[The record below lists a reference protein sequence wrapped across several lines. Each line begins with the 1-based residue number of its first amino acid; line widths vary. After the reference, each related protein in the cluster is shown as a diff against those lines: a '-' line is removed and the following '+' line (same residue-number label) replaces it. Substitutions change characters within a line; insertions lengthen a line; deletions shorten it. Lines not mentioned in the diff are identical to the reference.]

1 MEYAYSSNPVQSAAD
16 HIATAILAKLA
27 ENKRVLWF
35 LSGGSGIKV
44 VLEVA
49 RQLAGHDLH
58 NLSVTLTDERYG
70 AIGHPDENWQQL
82 LDQGFSLPGATLYR
96 PLINEDSI
104 TTTNRFGAWIAQ
116 HMADAHY
123 SIGLFGIGSD
133 GHTAGIKP
141 HSSAVTAN
149 AWTDYFQS
157 DDFERITITLLPIS
171 QLNEIVVQA
180 SGADK
185 LPVLQSLFTQSLSVI
200 EQPAQALKTAPRA
213 TLYTDNQEVL

>member
-1 MEYAYSSNPVQSAAD
+1 MEYTYSSNPVQSAAD
-16 HIATAILAKLA
+16 HIATAILDKLA
-27 ENKRVLWF
+27 ANKRVFWF
-35 LSGGSGIKV
+35 LSGGSGINV

-49 RQLAGHDLH
+49 HQLAGHDLH
-58 NLSVTLTDERYG
+58 NLFVTLTDERYG
-70 AIGHPDENWQQL
+70 PIGHSNENWQQL

-96 PLINEDSI
+96 PLIGEDQI
-104 TTTNRFGAWIAQ
+104 TTMNHFGAWIAQ
-116 HMADAHY
+116 HMAEAHY

-149 AWTDYFQS
+149 AWTDYFQG
-157 DDFERITITLLPIS
+157 DDFERITITPLPIS
-171 QLNEIVVQA
+171 HLNEIVVQA
-180 SGADK
+180 SGTDK

-200 EQPAQALKTAPRA
+200 EQPAQALKSVPRA